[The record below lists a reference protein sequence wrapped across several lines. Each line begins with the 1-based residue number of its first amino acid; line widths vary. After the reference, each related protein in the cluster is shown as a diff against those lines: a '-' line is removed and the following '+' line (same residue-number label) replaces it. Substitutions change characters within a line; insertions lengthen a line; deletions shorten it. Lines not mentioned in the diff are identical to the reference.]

1 VAKQPLRSCADVPAL
16 LLQGLHGSTPLRSL
30 RRRPGRTPLAQS
42 AVPAGSTAG
51 SAGDQTMDCG
61 NCETSGLKCYK
72 QKQAWP
78 SWEGSER
85 GRAGCSSGLGVK

>member
-1 VAKQPLRSCADVPAL
+1 
-16 LLQGLHGSTPLRSL
+16 
-30 RRRPGRTPLAQS
+30 
-42 AVPAGSTAG
+42 
-51 SAGDQTMDCG
+51 MDCG